1 LDLLKPSY
9 ATGYAK
15 NASQSAHPNLWDGL
29 VGAWMPSLGVT
40 GETLRDVSGNGNH
53 GTFEG
58 GTSWGTNHQERSI
71 YLDGDDDWVSGLG
84 DVSLS
89 ASQPF
94 SVTAKV
100 KLIDYVDS
108 YPKIFQIKTDTNYS
122 VVMFLS
128 VINGYQG
135 LNFGSAQD
143 WYRIRTGSSIP
154 ANETNFFVVTYNGK
168 GAGVSGN
175 FSIFQNGVRKS
186 IVNSSNFNATTQDNY
201 IGTSNNS
208 IRVFDDFYGHINS
221 ASIYN
226 RVLSPQEI
234 KHLYVDSLAPFRKKQ
249 RVSVAVPA
257 AVAPSAT
264 YHPLRSLAHP
274 LEQ

>member
-1 LDLLKPSY
+1 
-9 ATGYAK
+9 
-15 NASQSAHPNLWDGL
+15 
-29 VGAWMPSLGVT
+29 MPSLGVT
-40 GETLRDVSGNGNH
+40 GDTLRDVSGNENH

-58 GTSWGTNHQERSI
+58 GTSWGTNHQERSV
-71 YLDGDDDWVSGLG
+71 YFDGNDDWVSGLG
-84 DVSLS
+84 NVSLS

-100 KLIDYVDS
+100 KLIDYVDF
-108 YPKIFQIKTDTNYS
+108 YPTIFQIKTDTNYS
-122 VVMFLS
+122 VSMFLS
-128 VINGYQG
+128 VQNGYQG
-135 LNFGSAQD
+135 LNFGSAQS
-143 WYRIRTGSSIP
+143 WVTIRTGSSIA

-186 IVNSSNFNATTQDNY
+186 IVNSNAFNTTSQNNY
-201 IGTSNNS
+201 IGTTNNS
-208 IRVFDDFYGHINS
+208 SRIYDDFYGHINS

-226 RVLSPQEI
+226 RALSPQEI
-234 KHLYVDSLAPFRKKQ
+234 KQLYVDSLAPFRKKQ
-249 RVSVAVPA
+249 RVSVAVPG
-257 AVAPSAT
+257 AVTPTTA